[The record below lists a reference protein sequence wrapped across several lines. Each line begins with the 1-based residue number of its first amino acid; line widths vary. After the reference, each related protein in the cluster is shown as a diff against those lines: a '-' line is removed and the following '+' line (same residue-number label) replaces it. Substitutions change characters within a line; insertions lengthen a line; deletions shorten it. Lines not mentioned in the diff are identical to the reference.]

1 MHLRSINVRGFKSF
15 PDPVEI
21 AFEPGVSV
29 VVGPNGSG
37 KSNVADAIVWAAGS
51 LSPTQLRAEKPDDVI
66 YAGSG
71 ARDEAEFCEVELCFD
86 NADGQG
92 AVPFSELSIM
102 RRLHRGG
109 EGQYL
114 VNRNPV
120 RRLDVLELLAD
131 VGLGGEMH
139 AIISQGRVDAV
150 LSSRP
155 AERRALIEEAA
166 GLGTFKQRRRRAE
179 LKLKRVAADVDRARD
194 IEAEVRKRLR
204 PLALQ
209 ASAAERAEKLRGE
222 ISELE
227 ARIWGADLW
236 ELDERASEIESR
248 RAAADADKR
257 RADEALE
264 GVLTERS
271 TAEDAL
277 QQAAG
282 RHEEATAALYR
293 LRSALERLDLR
304 RESIEE
310 LATGLRADHDGLAQ
324 LALVPHDESPL
335 EALEQAEE
343 AALARAAESRAA
355 LETRERLEQAAS
367 LAADRLRS
375 LERSLAE
382 REGLPP
388 AARALADEGRSLAL
402 SMLDVED
409 GYERAVAAAL
419 SWRGSA
425 VLAENSDEAVA
436 LLERSRDDGLGTLG
450 VVLNTTRSEH
460 DPSEPTPPGAVLLT
474 DHAKAREGGDAIES
488 LLRNVWLLA
497 LDELT
502 SVSAGVAV
510 TAEGHCFDADRGELW
525 YEGETARSV
534 MLALETRHRELV
546 NEVSDLRSDAA
557 RSAEAAQVVFEA
569 EREARETL
577 NRARM
582 AAAKVPKRV
591 DPALVVRLA
600 ELASLSETL
609 VESLELASTRAHD
622 FESPLQA
629 RVDAGS
635 ARTTQLGQQ
644 LRQLGERE
652 AGLRRHAGEAQQ
664 RLSAIDVENASL
676 GGERRELVSKLG
688 EDGEGAVE
696 ALDEDERAALNES
709 LDKLRRRLEG
719 IGQVNPLA
727 AQEHSVEKER
737 LAEVTAQ
744 REDLEKSV
752 DELERLCLELT
763 QTVERRFTETF
774 AAVQEHFSEV
784 AATLFPGGE
793 GRLRLAEADTD
804 EDEPGVEVE
813 LRPAGKKIT
822 RLSLLSG
829 GEKALGALSFLF
841 ALFLARPCPFYL
853 LDEVEAALDDTN
865 IGRFVELLRLY
876 ADRAQ
881 FVVVTHQKMTMDA
894 ADILYGV
901 TMGPDGI
908 SHMVS
913 RRMREP
919 AVEVA
924 TA

>member
-1 MHLRSINVRGFKSF
+1 MHLRSIHVRGFKSF

-21 AFEPGVSV
+21 AFEPGVSI

-51 LSPTQLRAEKPDDVI
+51 LSPSQLRAEKPDDVI

-71 ARDEAEFCEVELCFD
+71 TRPPAESCEVELCFD
-86 NADGQG
+86 NSDGKG
-92 AVPFSELSIM
+92 DIPFSELSIM
-102 RRLHRGG
+102 RRVHRGG

-114 VNRNPV
+114 INRSPV

-131 VGLGGEMH
+131 IGLGGEMH

-150 LSSRP
+150 LASKP

-166 GLGTFKQRRRRAE
+166 GLGTFKQRRRRSE
-179 LKLKRVAADVDRARD
+179 LKLGRVRADVDRARD
-194 IEAEVRKRLR
+194 VEAEVRKRLR

-222 ISELE
+222 IGELE
-227 ARIWGADLW
+227 RRVWSADLW
-236 ELDERASEIESR
+236 ALDERAAEIESR
-248 RAAADADKR
+248 RAGALADKR

-264 GVLTERS
+264 GLLEERS
-271 TAEDAL
+271 GAEDAL

-282 RHEEATAALYR
+282 KHEQATAALYR

-304 RESIEE
+304 RESAEE
-310 LATGLRADHDGLAQ
+310 VAVSLRADHDRLAQ
-324 LALVPHDESPL
+324 LALVPRDESPL
-335 EALEQAEE
+335 DALERAEE
-343 AALARAAESRAA
+343 TSRERAVESRAA
-355 LETRERLEQAAS
+355 LEKRESLEQAAS
-367 LAADRLRS
+367 LAAERLRS

-388 AARALADEGRSLAL
+388 AARALADEGCSLAL

-425 VLAENSDEAVA
+425 VLARDTGEAVA
-436 LLERSRDDGLGTLG
+436 LLERSRSDGLGTLG
-450 VVLNTTRSEH
+450 VVLSASSALRQAE
-460 DPSEPTPPGAVLLT
+460 TPAPAGAELLADHASARDGGGAVARLL
-474 DHAKAREGGDAIES
+474 D
-488 LLRNVWLLA
+488 NVWLLP
-497 LDELT
+497 LEQLT
-502 SVSAGVAV
+502 SVESGVAV
-510 TAEGHCFDADRGELW
+510 TQEGHCFDADRGELW

-534 MLALETRHRELV
+534 MLTLETRHRELV
-546 NEVSDLRSDAA
+546 AEVSGLRAGA
-557 RSAEAAQVVFEA
+557 AEAAESARAVFEA
-569 EREARETL
+569 EREAREVL

-582 AAAKVPKRV
+582 AAAKVPRPV
-591 DPALVVRLA
+591 DPALVERLSD
-600 ELASLSETL
+600 LAGLSEKL
-609 VESLELASTRAHD
+609 SESLHSASVRAQN
-622 FESPLQA
+622 FEAPLQA

-635 ARTTQLGQQ
+635 ARTTELGRD

-652 AGLRRHAGEAQQ
+652 ADLRRRAGEAQQ
-664 RLSAIDVENASL
+664 RVSAIDVDNAGLSVQ
-676 GGERRELVSKLG
+676 RRELLAKLG
-688 EDGEGAVE
+688 EDVE
-696 ALDEDERAALNES
+696 PASLDEEERCGSNEK
-709 LDKLRRRLEG
+709 LERLRRRLEG

-727 AQEHSVEKER
+727 AEEHSREKER

-752 DELERLCLELT
+752 NELEDLCRELT
-763 QTVERRFTETF
+763 QTVERRFNETF
-774 AAVQEHFSEV
+774 SAVQENFKEV

-793 GRLRLAEADTD
+793 GRLRLTEAEGNG
-804 EDEPGVEVE
+804 DEPGVEVE
-813 LRPAGKKIT
+813 LRLSGKSAT

-865 IGRFVELLRLY
+865 IGRFVELLRRY

-901 TMGPDGI
+901 TMGPDGV
-908 SHMVS
+908 SQLVS

-919 AVEVA
+919 AAEVA